1 MSTNTE
7 DESFHPLGAE
17 WESELTSMLDDTEYD
32 TELGLAMAEDAQRL
46 VAGEL
51 TEAEFQEK
59 YHEQVLEEFGEDER
73 PTAGAI
79 EDLEDEGGFVDALT
93 SLADGDQSRRDVMKK
108 MGVGGAALGVGALAD
123 GRDRDAN
130 AASSSGGT
138 TSGKQWGMT
147 IDLEVCD
154 GCLSCMKACGEE
166 NNLDE
171 GVNWMY
177 VMAYEDDTVGAP
189 ENPDEAS
196 VKDWPY
202 LVRPCQHCTDAPCEK
217 VCPTTARHTR
227 SRDGIVLTDYDVC
240 IGCRY
245 CQVACPYGVNYFQ
258 WDEPDVSQDA
268 IAEQHSEMTGDH
280 IHDYR
285 DRPVDSRSPRG
296 VMSKCTFC
304 PSRQDG
310 YAGEE
315 KVGTTACMDA
325 CPPGAIQFGN
335 VNDEGSDP
343 SVYAEY
349 PAFGRAVENFFDT
362 SSGVRASNGIPP
374 LEEVES
380 QLGTSG
386 ESTLD
391 DAFDLF
397 HLDYVQSTY
406 FAANGYERI
415 ATIRAITIV
424 ADNIEISDNLNR
436 TRSMAAAVEEA
447 RGYND
452 ALVAAGIDF
461 ESTEVRRTLNLGEET
476 FDDAYGTLRAIFGE
490 DASKFNL
497 LEEVGTS
504 PNVTYIGNEPGPHAE
519 QIPPEETPEDKAVTS
534 YAAYT
539 YERADGSEA
548 SIVDN
553 RMDVIEEETVRGL

>member
-17 WESELTSMLDDTEYD
+17 WESELTSMLDDTEHD

-59 YHEQVLEEFGEDER
+59 YHEQVLDEFGEDER
-73 PTAGAI
+73 PTADAI
-79 EDLEDEGGFVDALT
+79 EELEDEDGGLVDALT

-130 AASSSGGT
+130 APSSGGD
-138 TSGKQWGMT
+138 TSGTQWGMT

-154 GCLSCMKACGEE
+154 GCLSCMQACGEE

-227 SRDGIVLTDYDVC
+227 SKDGIVLTDYDVC

-268 IAEQHSEMTGDH
+268 IAEQHSDMTGDH

-310 YAGEE
+310 YGGED

-325 CPPGAIQFGN
+325 CPPGAIQFGD
-335 VNDEGSDP
+335 VNEDGSDP
-343 SVYAEY
+343 SVYADY
-349 PAFGRAVENFFDT
+349 PAFGRAVENFFN
-362 SSGVRASNGIPP
+362 GPGGAAPASP
-374 LEEVES
+374 LPSIDEIES
-380 QLGTSG
+380 ELGTTG
-386 ESTLD
+386 EATLD
-391 DAFDLF
+391 EAFDLF
-397 HLDYVQSTY
+397 QIDFVQSSY
-406 FAANGYERI
+406 FSVNGYELI
-415 ATIRAITIV
+415 GTIRAITII
-424 ADNIEISDNLNR
+424 ADDIELSNDLDRN
-436 TRSMAAAVEEA
+436 RSMAAAVEEA
-447 RGYND
+447 RAYND

-476 FDDAYGTLRAIFGE
+476 FGDARSTLKSVFGDE
-490 DASKFNL
+490 ASAFNL

-504 PNVTYIGNEPGPHAE
+504 PNVTYIGNEPGPHAQ
-519 QIPPEETPEDKAVTS
+519 QIPAEEIPEGKNVTQYS
-534 YAAYT
+534 DIT
-539 YERADGSEA
+539 YSRADGSDA
-548 SIVDN
+548 SVVDN